1 MTVAARIAPY
11 TADYPGQ
18 NGRDPYPRNIALVG
32 FSTTGKST
40 VAHLL
45 ADRLGWSA
53 VDTDAL
59 VVSLAGRPITDIF
72 RREGEAAFRARETA
86 ALTGALA
93 GHGKVVATGG
103 GIVTQ
108 AVNRDLLR
116 ARSLIICL
124 AAEPLTI
131 LKRLER
137 AAESEPRP
145 LLKAADPLARIH
157 ELLAERRA
165 AYAQADLT
173 ITTDNLTPP
182 QVAQEILHRLTA
194 ADLMPDLV
202 LSPQEVIDDV

>member
-1 MTVAARIAPY
+1 MTAAHTAPQH
-11 TADYPGQ
+11 ADFPGP
-18 NGRDPYPRNIALVG
+18 NGRGPRRPNIALVG

-40 VAHLL
+40 VARLL

-59 VVSLAGRPITDIF
+59 VVCLAGRPIIDIF

-93 GHGKVVATGG
+93 GRGKVVATGG
-103 GIVTQ
+103 GVVTQ
-108 AVNRDLLR
+108 AVNENLLR

-124 AAEPLTI
+124 TAEPLTI

-137 AAESEPRP
+137 AAGSEPRP
-145 LLKAADPLARIH
+145 LLKASDPLARIH

-173 ITTDNLTPP
+173 IATDDLTPQ
-182 QVAQEILHRLTA
+182 QVAQEILARLTA
-194 ADLMPDLV
+194 ADLMPDHV
-202 LSPQEVIDDV
+202 LPPQEAIDDV